1 MRQVEEASHQVVENI
16 NGFVFDSFF
25 FFLFFSF
32 VLTKDLSILLIKDHE
47 HKIFT
52 SQSIKALTLIVNDM
66 RKQFYD

>member
-1 MRQVEEASHQVVENI
+1 MGLFST
-16 NGFVFDSFF
+16 VFFS
-25 FFLFFSF
+25 FLFFSF